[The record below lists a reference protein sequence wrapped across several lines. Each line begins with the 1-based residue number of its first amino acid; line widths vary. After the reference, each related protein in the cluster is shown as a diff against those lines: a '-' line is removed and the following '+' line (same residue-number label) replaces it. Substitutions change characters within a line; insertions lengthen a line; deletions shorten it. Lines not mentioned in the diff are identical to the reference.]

1 MTTDLKDLLSGQPV
15 RKGDNALVPGR
26 WWWPS
31 CPAGAVMN
39 GIEVADGDRVVPR
52 RDRSWSLQC
61 DRLARRDGEFS
72 QRVIASSADTDALS
86 QMNEQFEARLASR
99 AVWDDWV
106 AASPLAP
113 RLDDYL
119 RIRTFDE
126 ILEENLVFL
135 ETVCATPRTHLKVE
149 SDLVPTARARRVAR
163 QAIARLASHRE
174 DWERPTVLGVRPR
187 RVLCLVPDEN
197 ADIYENRLAAR
208 LVDHIR
214 LYLQVRLARLADIRR
229 MLSQISDHASG
240 AASGHHWRRDRLY
253 ALWAGAVQDDAAV
266 DVAVHTQARLD
277 ALYIRVLGLLDSP
290 LYRAVPH
297 GAPVSGLRYTN
308 ILSNDPHYRKVA
320 TLWKRWTELGAER
333 PLSDQQVYE
342 RQQSVCSAMSWFS
355 WLVVVRA
362 AEQLHL
368 QPEASFQSTT
378 VDDIPIQLV
387 GPVADC
393 TITPP
398 RDAVVTIRCGNVAI
412 RVVGVPAVLDG
423 ETGGDIESQRRQL
436 GDAATGAS
444 EDHVL
449 LLHLPASRVQ
459 ASSPAELHPTA
470 NWHSACAWEPGT
482 THGTKLS
489 ILPISPWDIA
499 SVERVARY
507 LRWHL
512 HAPQLLAYPP
522 KVRCSIPGT
531 PAGMEWTVRGEN
543 RHEWRVLRRPKPREK
558 GLADLLSTARDALY
572 KATASAGGKA
582 AQHAR
587 RDADERAEQCRAQ
600 IDTAFAS
607 IDKLCVC
614 PVCWEAHGNL
624 ELLDLPSA
632 AFSVE
637 CPGCSSV
644 WGVFRC
650 RCGTRFPVIQ
660 LQNIERLVNGSSF
673 RGDGWIDAL
682 LGCDVLSVPC
692 HQSRGKVSLVCPS
705 CKQCACSAH
714 SPQDDTLVEPG

>member
-15 RKGDNALVPGR
+15 RKSDSALVPGR
-26 WWWPS
+26 WWLPS

-52 RDRSWSLQC
+52 HDRSWSLQC

-72 QRVIASSADTDALS
+72 QRVIGSSADTDALS

-135 ETVCATPRTHLKVE
+135 ETVCASPRTHLKVE

-197 ADIYENRLAAR
+197 ADIYENRLTAR
-208 LVDHIR
+208 LVDHVR
-214 LYLQVRLARLADIRR
+214 LYLQGRLARLADIRR

-253 ALWAGAVQDDAAV
+253 SLWAGAVQDNAAA

-308 ILSNDPHYRKVA
+308 IFSNDPHYRKVA
-320 TLWKRWTELGAER
+320 TLWKHWTELGAER
-333 PLSDQQVYE
+333 PLSDQQVYK

-355 WLVVVRA
+355 WLVAVRA
-362 AEQLHL
+362 ADQLHL
-368 QPEASFQSTT
+368 HPEASFQSTA
-378 VDDIPIQLV
+378 VDDVPIQLV

-398 RDAVVTIRCGNVAI
+398 RDAVVTIRCGDVAI

-423 ETGGDIESQRRQL
+423 ETSGDIESLRRQL

-459 ASSPAELHPTA
+459 ASSPAELPPSA
-470 NWHSACAWEPGT
+470 DAYSACSWEPGA

-522 KVRCSIPGT
+522 KVRCSIPDT
-531 PAGMEWTVRGEN
+531 PAGMEWVMRGEH
-543 RHEWRVLRRPKPREK
+543 RDEWRVLRRPKPRER
-558 GLADLLSTARDALY
+558 GLADLSSTARDALY
-572 KATASAGGKA
+572 KATASSGGRVAQSAG
-582 AQHAR
+582 R
-587 RDADERAEQCRAQ
+587 NADERAEQFSTQ
-600 IDTAFAS
+600 IDAALAS

-614 PVCWEAHGNL
+614 PVCWDAHGNL

-632 AFSVE
+632 SFSVE

-660 LQNIERLVNGSSF
+660 LQNIERLVNGCSF

-692 HQSRGKVSLVCPS
+692 RQSRGKVSLVCPS
-705 CKQCACSAH
+705 CKQCACSPH
-714 SPQDDTLVEPG
+714 L

>member
-26 WWWPS
+26 WWLPS

-106 AASPLAP
+106 ASSPLAP

-253 ALWAGAVQDDAAV
+253 ALWAGAVQDDAAA

-342 RQQSVCSAMSWFS
+342 RQQSVCSAMSRFS

-423 ETGGDIESQRRQL
+423 EAGGDIESLRRQL

-489 ILPISPWDIA
+489 DRK
-499 SVERVARY
+499 SVV
-507 LRWHL
+507 
-512 HAPQLLAYPP
+512 
-522 KVRCSIPGT
+522 
-531 PAGMEWTVRGEN
+531 
-543 RHEWRVLRRPKPREK
+543 
-558 GLADLLSTARDALY
+558 
-572 KATASAGGKA
+572 
-582 AQHAR
+582 
-587 RDADERAEQCRAQ
+587 
-600 IDTAFAS
+600 
-607 IDKLCVC
+607 
-614 PVCWEAHGNL
+614 
-624 ELLDLPSA
+624 
-632 AFSVE
+632 
-637 CPGCSSV
+637 
-644 WGVFRC
+644 
-650 RCGTRFPVIQ
+650 
-660 LQNIERLVNGSSF
+660 
-673 RGDGWIDAL
+673 
-682 LGCDVLSVPC
+682 
-692 HQSRGKVSLVCPS
+692 
-705 CKQCACSAH
+705 
-714 SPQDDTLVEPG
+714 

>member
-1 MTTDLKDLLSGQPV
+1 M
-15 RKGDNALVPGR
+15 
-26 WWWPS
+26 
-31 CPAGAVMN
+31 
-39 GIEVADGDRVVPR
+39 
-52 RDRSWSLQC
+52 
-61 DRLARRDGEFS
+61 
-72 QRVIASSADTDALS
+72 
-86 QMNEQFEARLASR
+86 
-99 AVWDDWV
+99 
-106 AASPLAP
+106 
-113 RLDDYL
+113 
-119 RIRTFDE
+119 
-126 ILEENLVFL
+126 FL
-135 ETVCATPRTHLKVE
+135 ETVCAAPRTHLKVE

-253 ALWAGAVQDDAAV
+253 ALWAGAIQDDAAA
-266 DVAVHTQARLD
+266 DVAIHTQARLD

-290 LYRAVPH
+290 LYHAVPH

-320 TLWKRWTELGAER
+320 MLWKRWTEHGAER
-333 PLSDQQVYE
+333 PLSDQQVYV

-355 WLVVVRA
+355 WLVVARA

-368 QPEASFQSTT
+368 QPEASFKSTT
-378 VDDIPIQLV
+378 VDDIPIKLV

-398 RDAVVTIRCGNVAI
+398 RDAVVTIRCGNTAI
-412 RVVGVPAVLDG
+412 RVVGMPAVLDG
-423 ETGGDIESQRRQL
+423 ETGGDIESLRRQL
-436 GDAATGAS
+436 DDAAMCAA

-449 LLHLPASRVQ
+449 LLHLPASRGQ
-459 ASSPAELHPTA
+459 ASSPAEPHPSA
-470 NWHSACAWEPGT
+470 NWRTACAWEPGT
-482 THGTKLS
+482 MHGAKLS
-489 ILPISPWDIA
+489 CLPISPWDIA

-531 PAGMEWTVRGEN
+531 PAGMEWLLRGEQ
-543 RHEWRVLRRPKPREK
+543 RDEWRVQRRPRPREK
-558 GLADLLSTARDALY
+558 GLADLLSTVRDALF
-572 KATASAGGKA
+572 KAAASAGGKA

-587 RDADERAEQCRAQ
+587 RDAAERAEQCRAQ
-600 IDTAFAS
+600 IDAAFAS

-660 LQNIERLVNGSSF
+660 LQNIERLVNGCSF

-692 HQSRGKVSLVCPS
+692 HQSRGKVSLICPS
-705 CKQCACSAH
+705 CKQCNCSAH
-714 SPQDDTLVEPG
+714 LPQIDLLTGLD

>member
-26 WWWPS
+26 WWLPS
-31 CPAGAVMN
+31 CPTGAVMN
-39 GIEVADGDRVVPR
+39 GIEVADGARVVPR

-61 DRLARRDGEFS
+61 DRFARRDGEFS
-72 QRVIASSADTDALS
+72 QCVIASSADTDALS
-86 QMNEQFEARLASR
+86 QMNGQFEAMLASR
-99 AVWDDWV
+99 AVWDEWV

-208 LVDHIR
+208 LVDHLR
-214 LYLQVRLARLADIRR
+214 LYLRVRLARLADIRR

-253 ALWAGAVQDDAAV
+253 ALWAGAVRDDAAA

-320 TLWKRWTELGAER
+320 TLWKRWTELGAAR

-355 WLVVVRA
+355 WLVVARA

-368 QPEASFQSTT
+368 QPEESFRSTA
-378 VDDIPIQLV
+378 VDDLPIQLV
-387 GPVADC
+387 GPVVDC

-423 ETGGDIESQRRQL
+423 ETGGDIESLRRQL
-436 GDAATGAS
+436 CDAATGAS

-449 LLHLPASRVQ
+449 LLHLPASRGQ
-459 ASSPAELHPTA
+459 ASAPAELHPSA
-470 NWHSACAWEPGT
+470 NLHSACAWEPGT
-482 THGTKLS
+482 PPGAKLS
-489 ILPISPWDIA
+489 MLPISPWDIA

-522 KVRCSIPGT
+522 KVRFSIPST
-531 PAGMEWTVRGEN
+531 PAGMEWATRGES
-543 RHEWRVLRRPKPREK
+543 RDEWRVLRRPKLREK

-572 KATASAGGKA
+572 KAAASAGGKA
-582 AQHAR
+582 AQSAR
-587 RDADERAEQCRAQ
+587 RDVDERTEQLGVQTEA
-600 IDTAFAS
+600 AFAK
-607 IDKLCVC
+607 IDRLCVC
-614 PVCWEAHGNL
+614 PVCWDDHGSL
-624 ELLDLPSA
+624 ELLDVATA

-637 CPGCSSV
+637 CSGCSSV

-660 LQNIERLVNGSSF
+660 LQNIERLVNGFSF

-692 HQSRGKVSLVCPS
+692 PHSVGKVSLVCPG
-705 CKQCACSAH
+705 CRQCACSTH
-714 SPQDDTLVEPG
+714 SSQVEPSVVPG

>member
-26 WWWPS
+26 WWLPS

-39 GIEVADGDRVVPR
+39 GIEAADGDRVVPR

-119 RIRTFDE
+119 RIRRFDE

-135 ETVCATPRTHLKVE
+135 ETVCAAPRTHLKVE

-253 ALWAGAVQDDAAV
+253 ALWAGAIQDDAAA
-266 DVAVHTQARLD
+266 DVAIHTQARLD

-290 LYRAVPH
+290 LYHAVPH
-297 GAPVSGLRYTN
+297 GAHVSGLRYTN

-320 TLWKRWTELGAER
+320 MLWKRWTEHGAER

-362 AEQLHL
+362 AEQLQL
-368 QPEASFQSTT
+368 KPESSFQSTT

-398 RDAVVTIRCGNVAI
+398 RDAVVTIRCGNTAI
-412 RVVGVPAVLDG
+412 RVVGIPAVLDG
-423 ETGGDIESQRRQL
+423 ETGGDMESLRRQL
-436 GDAATGAS
+436 DDAATGAA

-449 LLHLPASRVQ
+449 LLHLPASRGQ
-459 ASSPAELHPTA
+459 PSSTTEPRPTA
-470 NWHSACAWEPGT
+470 NWRAACAWEPGT
-482 THGTKLS
+482 MYRAKLS
-489 ILPISPWDIA
+489 CLPISPWDIA

-512 HAPQLLAYPP
+512 HAPTLFAYPP

-531 PAGMEWTVRGEN
+531 PAGMEWVVRGEH
-543 RHEWRVLRRPKPREK
+543 RDEWRVLRRPRPREK

-572 KATASAGGKA
+572 KAAASAGGKA

-660 LQNIERLVNGSSF
+660 LQNIERLVNGCSF

-692 HQSRGKVSLVCPS
+692 HQSRGKVSMVCPS
-705 CKQCACSAH
+705 CKHCACSH
-714 SPQDDTLVEPG
+714 HETEHREVEKS

>member
-253 ALWAGAVQDDAAV
+253 ALWAGAVQDDAAA

-378 VDDIPIQLV
+378 VDDIPIQLA

-412 RVVGVPAVLDG
+412 RVVGVPAVLDR
-423 ETGGDIESQRRQL
+423 ETGGDIESLRRQL

-531 PAGMEWTVRGEN
+531 PAGMEWDGAGRESS
-543 RHEWRVLRRPKPREK
+543 RV
-558 GLADLLSTARDALY
+558 A
-572 KATASAGGKA
+572 
-582 AQHAR
+582 
-587 RDADERAEQCRAQ
+587 RAE
-600 IDTAFAS
+600 T
-607 IDKLCVC
+607 
-614 PVCWEAHGNL
+614 PEA
-624 ELLDLPSA
+624 A
-632 AFSVE
+632 
-637 CPGCSSV
+637 
-644 WGVFRC
+644 
-650 RCGTRFPVIQ
+650 
-660 LQNIERLVNGSSF
+660 
-673 RGDGWIDAL
+673 
-682 LGCDVLSVPC
+682 
-692 HQSRGKVSLVCPS
+692 
-705 CKQCACSAH
+705 
-714 SPQDDTLVEPG
+714 